1 MQKIVCVKIGCTL
14 ETFLSYITCIIL
26 YTNTELV
33 IVSFWGF

>member
-14 ETFLSYITCIIL
+14 ETLSYITCIIL